1 MTTTGRVA
9 AANANAPRPPPGR
22 RRGANWPLIGLIVLF
37 SVFVVLGARAFFGGP
52 KPAAFVEKDL
62 TPLAERSTAVGE
74 VLRQFYAEPS
84 GSAIL
89 VGDEQKPATEV
100 LEAWAADATRIAE
113 EAEQLDAPAELEG
126 AFRQFVVAMQ
136 ARAGGISRL
145 ASLINRIVTEGGDP
159 NEVTSEMMDIERDF
173 VTGDRAYAYAQAA
186 VKAHF
191 EGEAAPPHLPDSY
204 WFPEPAET
212 ERPAIALFVR
222 KLLGAPDVS
231 GTVDVALLTLA
242 TQPVPSGVQDG
253 VVQVVA
259 SGKFEVQVT
268 IKNVGDQSIDMLAV
282 KASLRPQGAT
292 DTQKASVDVTALAP
306 GASKNVTV
314 AGLSPAPGRN
324 RVTVSLGP
332 LPGEQN
338 VQDNIRSLELDYSS

>member
-9 AANANAPRPPPGR
+9 TATAPRRSQGR
-22 RRGANWPLIGLIVLF
+22 RRGANWPLIGLITLF
-37 SVFVVLGARAFFGGP
+37 SVFAVLGARAFFGGP

-89 VGDEQKPATEV
+89 VGDAEKPATEV
-100 LEAWAADATRIAE
+100 LAAWAADAERIAG
-113 EAEQLDAPAELEG
+113 EAAQLDAPEELDD
-126 AFRQFVVAMQ
+126 AFRQFVVSMQ
-136 ARAGGISRL
+136 ARAVGIGRL
-145 ASLINRIVTEGGDP
+145 ASLIAGIVTEGGDP
-159 NEVTSEMMDIERDF
+159 NEVTAEMMDIERDF
-173 VTGDRAYAYAQAA
+173 VSGDRAYAYAQQA
-186 VKAHF
+186 VAKLFAD
-191 EGEAAPPHLPDSY
+191 ESAPPALPDSY

-222 KLLGAPDVS
+222 ELLGAPDVS
-231 GTVDVALLTLA
+231 GSVDVALLTLA
-242 TQPVPSGVQDG
+242 TQPAPSGMQDG
-253 VVQVVA
+253 VAKIVA
-259 SGKFEVQVT
+259 SGEFEVQVT
-268 IKNVGDQSIDMLAV
+268 IKNVGDQTIDQLAV

-292 DTQKASVDVTALAP
+292 DTQKASIDVSGLAP
-306 GASKNVTV
+306 GDSKNVTV
-314 AGLSPAPGRN
+314 TGLHPAPGEN

-338 VQDNIRSLELDYSS
+338 VQDNIRSMEIEYTS